1 MGESIYAASCW
12 LGWTVLD
19 FDRNSDTSPKKT
31 AFVGFIWSFVL
42 SFLISWVMALLA
54 LFLLFAIFKYIDLS
68 AQQSSS
74 RHAPSRNHGNS
85 KSKSSSGTNWGDVFD
100 SVKYK
105 ITTAILERV
114 TGTENFHAKNWRPQL
129 LTIVDTN
136 KGGVPLSP
144 EMLAL
149 AAQFRGGRG
158 LNIVVSIKH
167 GSYLQKGTFEISQH
181 CSENLKKCMEKE
193 RLQGFCEVILTLSNF
208 EEAVWSAVMHSG
220 LGPVSPNTV
229 LMSWMSDWRR
239 RVHHNNS
246 DGEDL
251 LTDESSVY
259 YEDENCHACS
269 ADEFV
274 NTLKGLGNMQR
285 AVCIL
290 KGRKFP
296 RCGDIMPI
304 GSTIDIYWV
313 VDDGGLCLLLS
324 YIISRN
330 SIWRRNANL
339 RVFAVTTTAEDNNSD
354 VELAVIEFLQQIRIN
369 ATVHIVSLQKTEL
382 ADGFRAQC
390 CDVCPGGAP
399 TLTIGEKFRAIK
411 GDAMSTSS
419 SASGGQGFHSFL
431 PLGDRACLATNSTGS
446 REKNAPA
453 KPEDYR
459 QYVEFPKAIDPSH
472 HFLVQESAQAFNN
485 LIRQRSS
492 SASLVVT
499 HLPLPHKVPKANEFM
514 EYADTMF
521 KGVDNMLLI
530 QGTGVEYLTTVA

>member
-1 MGESIYAASCW
+1 
-12 LGWTVLD
+12 V
-19 FDRNSDTSPKKT
+19 
-31 AFVGFIWSFVL
+31 
-42 SFLISWVMALLA
+42 
-54 LFLLFAIFKYIDLS
+54 
-68 AQQSSS
+68 
-74 RHAPSRNHGNS
+74 
-85 KSKSSSGTNWGDVFD
+85 D

-105 ITTAILERV
+105 ITTAILARV

-129 LTIVDTN
+129 LTFVDTDEE
-136 KGGVPLSP
+136 GAPLSS
-144 EMLAL
+144 EVLAL

-167 GSYLQKGTFEISQH
+167 GSYLRKGTFEISQH

-193 RLQGFCEVILTLSNF
+193 RLQGFCNVILTLSNF

-239 RVHHNNS
+239 RVNQS
-246 DGEDL
+246 STDGEDL

-259 YEDENCHACS
+259 YDNENIHACS

-296 RCGDIMPI
+296 RVGDVMPI

-330 SIWRRNANL
+330 SIWRRNSNL
-339 RVFAVTTTAEDNNSD
+339 QVFAVTTTSEDNNSD

-369 ATVHIVSLQKTEL
+369 ATVHIVSMQNTEL
-382 ADGFRAQC
+382 ADDFRAHT

-399 TLTIGEKFRAIK
+399 TLTIGEKFRAMK
-411 GDAMSTSS
+411 DDAMSVSS
-419 SASGGQGFHSFL
+419 SVSGGQGFQSFL
-431 PLGDRACLATNSTGS
+431 PLGDKACLPTNSARSSEHGS
-446 REKNAPA
+446 ATKVTTTDDRK
-453 KPEDYR
+453 
-459 QYVEFPKAIDPSH
+459 YVEFPNNNDIIDTSQR
-472 HFLVQESAQAFNN
+472 FLVQESAQVFNQ
-485 LIRQRSS
+485 LIRQRSQ

-499 HLPLPHKVPKANEFM
+499 HLPLPHKVPRANDFM
-514 EYADTMF
+514 EYVDTLF
-521 KGVDNMLLI
+521 EGVDNMLLI